1 METTYDVI
9 VVGGGPAGTG
19 AALAAAE
26 NGAHVLLL
34 EGTGRLGG
42 MAVQALVGPF
52 LGGIRSSVV
61 QKILKAMGGRTVDFA
76 QMDVQLYDVLTAAG
90 VTILLHAPVVDIIKE
105 EKQVKGVV
113 VHAAGR
119 KLTFTAKAVIDATGN
134 GDVAYMAGIP
144 YESGREG
151 DHLLQPMSIMYIING
166 IDPERRFLCGSEE
179 EARRKTVG
187 GRTWEDIVTE
197 AQHNGELPPS
207 VGVIRLYAGSLPSR
221 AIVNATQI
229 NGVDGVEPVDLT
241 KAEIDGRRQAFQIV
255 EFLRRKLPGFENVYA
270 ELMPSSIGVRETRRF
285 EGCAR
290 LEKEDCIR
298 GAQFPDA
305 VVFDANFCIDIHN
318 PAGSGQ
324 AVGHDE
330 TKQGQAESCR
340 PYQIPYR
347 CLLPKHVDGLLMA
360 GRCISASHEAHAS
373 LRVMCIGMAIG
384 AGAGAA
390 AAWAV
395 SHNCQLRDVDASQLA
410 EYLK

>member
-76 QMDVQLYDVLTAAG
+76 QMDVQLYDVLTATG

-134 GDVAYMAGIP
+134 GDVAYMAGVP
-144 YESGREG
+144 YESGRDG

-207 VGVIRLYAGSLPSR
+207 VGVVRLYAGSLPSR

-241 KAEIDGRRQAFQIV
+241 KAEIDAMMDGFRDLLQTDVTLDLVRHALAVKEEYGIQFYDALIV
-255 EFLRRKLPGFENVYA
+255 SAAEKTGCLEIVSEDLNEGQVYRGMKVINPFA
-270 ELMPSSIGVRETRRF
+270 EP
-285 EGCAR
+285 
-290 LEKEDCIR
+290 
-298 GAQFPDA
+298 
-305 VVFDANFCIDIHN
+305 
-318 PAGSGQ
+318 
-324 AVGHDE
+324 
-330 TKQGQAESCR
+330 
-340 PYQIPYR
+340 
-347 CLLPKHVDGLLMA
+347 
-360 GRCISASHEAHAS
+360 
-373 LRVMCIGMAIG
+373 
-384 AGAGAA
+384 
-390 AAWAV
+390 
-395 SHNCQLRDVDASQLA
+395 
-410 EYLK
+410 

>member
-26 NGAHVLLL
+26 NGAHILLL

-134 GDVAYMAGIP
+134 GDVAYMAGVP

-179 EARRKTVG
+179 EARRKATTF
-187 GRTWEDIVTE
+187 RR
-197 AQHNGELPPS
+197 PS
-207 VGVIRLYAGSLPSR
+207 P
-221 AIVNATQI
+221 
-229 NGVDGVEPVDLT
+229 
-241 KAEIDGRRQAFQIV
+241 
-255 EFLRRKLPGFENVYA
+255 
-270 ELMPSSIGVRETRRF
+270 
-285 EGCAR
+285 
-290 LEKEDCIR
+290 
-298 GAQFPDA
+298 
-305 VVFDANFCIDIHN
+305 
-318 PAGSGQ
+318 
-324 AVGHDE
+324 
-330 TKQGQAESCR
+330 
-340 PYQIPYR
+340 
-347 CLLPKHVDGLLMA
+347 
-360 GRCISASHEAHAS
+360 
-373 LRVMCIGMAIG
+373 
-384 AGAGAA
+384 
-390 AAWAV
+390 
-395 SHNCQLRDVDASQLA
+395 
-410 EYLK
+410 